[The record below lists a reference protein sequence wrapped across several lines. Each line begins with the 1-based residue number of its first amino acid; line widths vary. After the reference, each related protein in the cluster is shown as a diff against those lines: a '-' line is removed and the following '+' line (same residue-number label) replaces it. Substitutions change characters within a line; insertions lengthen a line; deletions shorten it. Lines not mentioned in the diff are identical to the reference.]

1 VIGRRAARARG
12 AAVIS
17 SPDLGVFTGKDADG
31 TFGLSAVALSASR
44 ELGRMVESALLL
56 ALA

>member
-1 VIGRRAARARG
+1 MQM
-12 AAVIS
+12 
-17 SPDLGVFTGKDADG
+17 G